1 MDFSIEI
8 VFIGVLLIVFF
19 SDFILKGIKKKKIN
33 AVTNEIK
40 TQSEEKNPKR
50 NLFQF
55 ILAVLILGIVIGYF
69 IDYTFTQGIHY
80 YFFKG
85 GIELTIDNLAN
96 VIFGFLIA
104 YPLVLFLFSEYFK
117 VRRKNTVLFTLTVML
132 TKVCMH
138 YFFYPIIYYR
148 GYAENLKKLLSRER
162 VKSEFGEHLDTMFT
176 EELWLFVPSILIIS
190 FIAWF
195 FNDKIKAR

>member
-117 VRRKNTVLFTLTVML
+117 VRRKNTVLFTLTIML
-132 TKVCMH
+132 TKVCAH
-138 YFFYPIIYYR
+138 YFFYPMVYSGRRRSGTPPIEK
-148 GYAENLKKLLSRER
+148 G
-162 VKSEFGEHLDTMFT
+162 FGVHLDTIFT

-195 FNDKIKAR
+195 FNDKIKVR